1 MKRALCTVMVMLL
14 MFGAMPVC
22 GNASEYHT
30 ETIYFEDGS
39 YLVVEMLPSCAR
51 VTGSLTGSKPST
63 FYNSDGEAQ
72 WKVTLTGSFTYT
84 GTTSA
89 CSSSSVSVTIYD
101 SSWYVVSKSSGKSGN
116 TATASVT
123 MGRKP
128 LGVTV
133 QKVPVSLSLS
143 CDASGNLS

>member
-1 MKRALCTVMVMLL
+1 MKRTLCAVMVTLL
-14 MFGAMPVC
+14 LLGAMPVC
-22 GNASEYHT
+22 GIAAEYNT

-39 YLVVEMLPSCAR
+39 YLVVEMIPNCAR
-51 VTGSLTGSKPST
+51 ASGNLTGSKPST
-63 FYNSDGEAQ
+63 FYNSDGDAQ

-84 GTTSA
+84 GSSSS

-123 MGRKP
+123 MGRKS

-143 CDASGNLS
+143 CDANGNLS